1 MAGLLGTLHS
11 AASGMNASQKSIQT
25 TSHNINN
32 MNTPG
37 YSRQRTEQSA
47 SRPLSQPGLN
57 SNLGAGQLGTGVE
70 ITDIKRVR
78 NTFYDFQFRSESH
91 SYGNIGIKYDY
102 YNNMESIFNE
112 PSETSISTSLN
123 NFFNSMH
130 ELSKDPESLGAKNIV
145 IENSKYLANT
155 INQVY
160 KKIDNLSNSLDKQTD
175 GILDDINSMLS
186 SLKELDK
193 NIKIVESTGKTP
205 NDLLDQRDR
214 ILDELSFKI
223 NIHDKDVQTAI
234 SDGSLTKDEL
244 GILNVSGELAG
255 CMEMKREL
263 ENYTESLKS
272 LSKGIVDGVND
283 IYGGE
288 FFKYGDS
295 DPVISVN
302 EDILNNPSNLTITS
316 DKALEL
322 YNLKSKKINIDGEDI
337 SINNYYNSIVQKLG
351 HSTQEIKRNE
361 KNQSEL
367 MKSIDG
373 SRLSVSGVSMDE
385 EMVNL
390 VQLQHA
396 YNASAKVIST
406 IDSLLDVVVNGLVK

>member
-91 SYGNIGIKYDY
+91 SYGNISIKYDY

-175 GILDDINSMLS
+175 GVLDDINSMLS

-244 GILNVSGELAG
+244 GTLNISGELAG
-255 CMEMKREL
+255 CLEMKKEL
-263 ENYTESLKS
+263 ENYAVSLKS

-288 FFKYGDS
+288 FFKYSDS
-295 DPVISVN
+295 DPVISIN
-302 EDILNNPSNLTITS
+302 EDILNDPSNLTITS

-337 SINNYYNSIVQKLG
+337 SINNYYNSIIQKLG

>member
-11 AASGMNASQKSIQT
+11 AASGMNASQRSIQT

-91 SYGNIGIKYDY
+91 SYGDISIKYDY

-175 GILDDINSMLS
+175 GVLDDINSMLS

-214 ILDELSFKI
+214 ILDDLSFKI

-234 SDGSLTKDEL
+234 SDGNLTKDEL
-244 GILNVSGELAG
+244 GTLNVSGELAG
-255 CMEMKREL
+255 CLEMKREL

-288 FFKYGDS
+288 LFKYGDS

-302 EDILNNPSNLTITS
+302 EDILKDPSNLTITS

-322 YNLKSKKINIDGEDI
+322 YNLKSKKIHIDGEDI

-406 IDSLLDVVVNGLVK
+406 IDSLLDVVVNGLIK